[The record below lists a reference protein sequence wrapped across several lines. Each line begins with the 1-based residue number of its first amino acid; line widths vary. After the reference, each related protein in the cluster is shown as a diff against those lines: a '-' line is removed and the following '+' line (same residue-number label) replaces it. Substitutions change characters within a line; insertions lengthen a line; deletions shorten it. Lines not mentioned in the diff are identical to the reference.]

1 VQADTRFPTKWNQA
15 VWPLPG
21 KSGGDVK
28 RLVVADERHSP
39 APVESPHPVFSGH
52 WRNALS
58 RSAGVVRKNDAGG
71 HSLPEFDDH
80 RALVSILDGQ
90 LPVTL
95 TLVDL
100 IHPRN
105 HRDQ

>member
-1 VQADTRFPTKWNQA
+1 MTATPPRRSNRRTQSLAVTGETRCRGRRALCAKTM
-15 VWPLPG
+15 
-21 KSGGDVK
+21 
-28 RLVVADERHSP
+28 LVRHSL
-39 APVESPHPVFSGH
+39 
-52 WRNALS
+52 R
-58 RSAGVVRKNDAGG
+58 
-71 HSLPEFDDH
+71 EFDDH